1 MNDNPFDAFDLDPL
15 APPDALTERFREI
28 VEDAPDPA
36 PARAAWELLT
46 LHPHRRIRFALSTFV
61 DDEAPSSG
69 RVTAARSAPVVEP
82 RTPPEIDARHLL
94 PLPRLSDHSPTTG
107 GVDPIAT
114 VSEDPLLDEDAR

>member
-1 MNDNPFDAFDLDPL
+1 
-15 APPDALTERFREI
+15 
-28 VEDAPDPA
+28 
-36 PARAAWELLT
+36 
-46 LHPHRRIRFALSTFV
+46 
-61 DDEAPSSG
+61 
-69 RVTAARSAPVVEP
+69 VVEP